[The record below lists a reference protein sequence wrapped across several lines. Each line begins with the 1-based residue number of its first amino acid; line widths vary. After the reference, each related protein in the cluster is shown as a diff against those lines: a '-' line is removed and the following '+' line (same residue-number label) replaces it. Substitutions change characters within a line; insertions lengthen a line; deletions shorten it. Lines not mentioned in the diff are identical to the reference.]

1 MLFIKGGYP
10 VLIIFPFPVQRLI
23 RVTIFMNQKPAS
35 NLIFTEMIY
44 ISIIESC
51 FGRNKNKHTEGNT
64 VGSFPEC
71 GNSAFVEHM
80 LFAHADKEHD
90 KTCKCLNDP
99 PCPLKDNVRQILII
113 QCVTS

>member
-1 MLFIKGGYP
+1 MDVFFDYVFNFHIK
-10 VLIIFPFPVQRLI
+10 IIRCSLSM
-23 RVTIFMNQKPAS
+23 IF
-35 NLIFTEMIY
+35 

-51 FGRNKNKHTEGNT
+51 FGRNQNKHTEGNT

-71 GNSAFVEHM
+71 GNSAFVEQM
-80 LFAHADKEHD
+80 LFAHTDKEYD